1 MNTLRLIFAGT
12 LLACA
17 ATISGC
23 SGKGNGGGNCGGYG
37 GCEPANLG
45 AGAPAV
51 SGVTITGTGVSSVP
65 AAGGI
70 AIVSGTAGA
79 VTITPTVS
87 APNGIASVDI
97 LLDNLLLTTPSLTG
111 AGPSFPFALW
121 NTTTATDGGHTITAR
136 VTDTRGLVGLRTIP
150 VFIANTVTHNVSMTA
165 FEEVPLIPSPATAT
179 AATGTGT
186 VTVNQTTGAVS
197 GTLTFANFRDTTATT
212 GNFVDP
218 TAAHIH
224 EAFAGAAGPVIVNI
238 AKASTSYFCGG
249 TTLCTA
255 VTGTNPQV
263 AGAADPTFAPTATVT
278 GRSSSW
284 SIAAGTV
291 LTGPQMTS
299 YRAGRLYL
307 NVHSGRFPA
316 GELRT
321 QIKPANIQVA
331 MAALSGAQEVPANAS
346 TATGVVA
353 VTTDSTLNTMTVH
366 VNSDLAGVVG
376 AHLHTG
382 AAGVNG
388 PVFINLV
395 QDGALATH
403 YLSTPESITVTPGD
417 IADFNNDLTY
427 ANLHTAAFPG
437 GEIRGQVL
445 TSRLVAAM
453 SNANEVP
460 PVQQSYT
467 GAVALTFNPY
477 ANEACVYGANP
488 IPITDTIT
496 MSHIHTGAAGTN
508 GPVVVNFGINLV
520 NTCATSTAAILG
532 VRASGTGV
540 LGNPGNHYYNIHT
553 TSYPGGALR
562 GQLSRP

>member
-1 MNTLRLIFAGT
+1 MNTFRLILTGT
-12 LLACA
+12 LFACA
-17 ATISGC
+17 ATLAAC

-37 GCEPANLG
+37 GCDGATTG
-45 AGAPAV
+45 AGAPSV
-51 SGVTITGTGVSSVP
+51 TGITITGAGVSSVP

-70 AIVSGTAGA
+70 AVVSGIAGG
-79 VTITPTVS
+79 VTITPSVL
-87 APNGIASVDI
+87 APNGLVSVDI
-97 LLDNLLLTTPSLTG
+97 LLDNLLLTNPSLTG
-111 AGPSFPFALW
+111 PGPTFPYAGW
-121 NTTTATDGGHTITAR
+121 NTTAATEGSHSITAR
-136 VTDTRGLVGLRTIP
+136 VTDARGLIGVRSIP
-150 VFIANTVTHNVSMTA
+150 VFVANTVTHNVSMTA
-165 FEEVPLIPSPATAT
+165 FEEVPLIASPATAT
-179 AATGTGT
+179 AATGIGT
-186 VTVNQTTGAVS
+186 VTVNGTTGGVS
-197 GTLTFANFRDTTATT
+197 GTLTFASFRDTTATT

-218 TAAHIH
+218 TLAHIH
-224 EAFAGAAGPVIVNI
+224 EAFAGVAGPVIVNF
-238 AKASTSYFCGG
+238 AKSSTSYFCGG

-255 VTGTNPQV
+255 LTGTNPQV
-263 AGAADPTFAPTATVT
+263 AGAADPTFGATVT
-278 GRSSSW
+278 GRSSAW

-291 LTGPQMTS
+291 LTAPQLTS

-307 NVHSGRFPA
+307 NVHSARFPA

-331 MAALSGAQEVPANAS
+331 MAALTGAQEVPASGS

-353 VTTDSTLNTMTVH
+353 VTTNSTLNTMTVH
-366 VNSDLAGVVG
+366 VNSALAGVVG
-376 AHLHTG
+376 SHLHTG

-388 PVFINLV
+388 PIFINLA

-403 YLSTPESITVTPGD
+403 YLSSPESITVSPGD

-460 PVQQSYT
+460 PVQQSYA
-467 GAVALTFNPY
+467 GAVALTFNPF

-488 IPITDTIT
+488 IPVNDTIT

-520 NTCATSTAAILG
+520 NTCTTSTAAILG
-532 VRASGTGV
+532 VRANGTGV
-540 LGNPGNHYYNIHT
+540 LGNPTNHYYNIHT
-553 TSYPGGALR
+553 TSYPNGALR
-562 GQLSRP
+562 GQLARP